1 VTVQRFTFGPEQG
14 VPAPVAPY
22 AHATARGGLLAVTG
36 QMPIDPATGE
46 LVASGIAEQTD
57 QVMRN
62 LARILELCGA
72 QLSDVMHA
80 RAYLVSMDLFAAFN
94 VAYEAWFDPDT
105 LPARTCVA
113 VSGLA
118 VGALVEVDLLVA
130 HS

>member
-1 VTVQRFTFGPEQG
+1 MTVERFTFGPAQG

-22 AHATARGGLLAVTG
+22 AHATTCGGLLAVTG

-46 LVASGIAEQTD
+46 LVEGGVAEQTD

-62 LARILELCGA
+62 LARVLELCDA
-72 QLSDVMHA
+72 TLAEVLHA
-80 RAYLVSMDLFAAFN
+80 RAYLVSMDLFAPFN
-94 VAYEAWFDPDT
+94 AAYEGWFMPGT

-130 HS
+130 RP

>member
-1 VTVQRFTFGPEQG
+1 MTVQRFTFGPEQG

-22 AHATARGGLLAVTG
+22 AHATAHGGLLAVTG
-36 QMPIDPATGE
+36 QMPIDPASGA
-46 LVASGIAEQTD
+46 LVSGGVAEQTN

-62 LARILELCGA
+62 LTRVLELCGA
-72 QLSDVMHA
+72 TLAGVLHA
-80 RAYLVSMDLFAAFN
+80 RAYLVSMELFAPFN
-94 VAYEAWFDPDT
+94 AAYEGWFTPAT

-130 HS
+130 RP